1 MKARIPAPPRRYPG
15 SVREDLVMQAG
26 AAPASGER
34 GRWRQVALLA
44 TAAALG
50 GGARVRADLA
60 AALHGVDAPDAA
72 VHVAREAAGDP
83 WARWWLALAAGQS
96 VPAREVGAEIA
107 HMAPGSGPD
116 AREVTR
122 RLADLEDELEDI
134 ASGAGGGRFGLLGV
148 TATAPRR
155 ALIVGRSSAT
165 YLVAP
170 SWDALQ
176 LVRLAPSDGPSG
188 GNRAHLPFAEIIA
201 RIRRGERGTDR
212 DVPPDAPV
220 PVDAGRFLDG
230 LREDRGVRD
239 RQLLELADEVRHE
252 RAQLAADRANLRTEK
267 SQVAAILRQ
276 VAAIRAQGAA
286 GGTPLPETRA
296 DAAALLEIAP
306 GSTSDEVER
315 AFRAQ
320 VVRCHPDRV
329 ADLHPA
335 IRGQAEALTVAL
347 NAAREI
353 LLGDGRRTRRRGS
366 SPTAGGPR

>member
-1 MKARIPAPPRRYPG
+1 MR
-15 SVREDLVMQAG
+15 AG
-26 AAPASGER
+26 VAPASGER

-50 GGARVRADLA
+50 GDARVRADLA

-72 VHVAREAAGDP
+72 VHVAREAEGDP

-96 VPAREVGAEIA
+96 VPARELDDEVAR
-107 HMAPGSGPD
+107 MTSGSGPD
-116 AREVTR
+116 AREVAR
-122 RLADLEDELEDI
+122 RLEDLQDELEDI
-134 ASGAGGGRFGLLGV
+134 ASGTGAGRFGLLGV

-155 ALIVGRSSAT
+155 ALLVGRSSAT
-165 YLVAP
+165 YVVAP
-170 SWDALQ
+170 SWDALE
-176 LVRLAPSDGPSG
+176 LIRLGPSDGPSG
-188 GNRAHLPFAEIIA
+188 GNRAHLPLAEIIA
-201 RIRRGERGTDR
+201 RIRRGERGSDR
-212 DVPPDAPV
+212 DVPLDTPA

-230 LREDRGVRD
+230 LREDRAVRD
-239 RQLLELADEVRHE
+239 RQLLELADEVRQE
-252 RAQLAADRANLRTEK
+252 RAQLAADRASLRTEK

-276 VAAIRAQGAA
+276 VAALRAQGAA
-286 GGTPLPETRA
+286 AGTPLPETRA
-296 DAAALLEIAP
+296 DAAALLEVAP
-306 GSTSDEVER
+306 GATPGEVER

-335 IRGQAEALTVAL
+335 IRGQAEGLTVAL

-353 LLGDGRRTRRRGS
+353 LLGDVTRPRRRGS